1 MRQTSRNQFL
11 VRAAIRLERPAR
23 DLRRAPGKVFA
34 ISARVRFSDFV
45 VKARVE
51 FLAARRGAQVGAVP
65 FGAAAVP
72 GEKQAV
78 EAVELVS
85 RVSSGPDLSLIT
97 DSEHLANG
105 KLRKSIADLGS
116 PVSILTAVR

>member
-1 MRQTSRNQFL
+1 M
-11 VRAAIRLERPAR
+11 
-23 DLRRAPGKVFA
+23 
-34 ISARVRFSDFV
+34 
-45 VKARVE
+45 
-51 FLAARRGAQVGAVP
+51 P

-97 DSEHLANG
+97 VGEHLANG
-105 KLRKSIADLGS
+105 KLRQRIADLGE
-116 PVSILTAVR
+116 PHSIFTVVR